1 MGGKGV
7 KKPKEVKP
15 FWYDYEGEIPAE
27 KPEAEDLRDGWRETI
42 REHTRMAMGA
52 ARLAGKKVS
61 GNVPYGWDDIGGG
74 RLGPNELEQAVL
86 GRIREMH
93 EEGASFRGIAAHLKA
108 DGIPTKKGRPE
119 WTAATIRGV
128 LIRDGV
134 MRAGGKRISGVIPYG
149 YRFVG
154 NGIDGKGLIEEV
166 PEEQAAIRLM
176 VTLRSEGLS
185 LRKIASRLKADGIKR
200 QNGSAD
206 WPSNVVLMI
215 LRRRERMSDGR

>member
-1 MGGKGV
+1 MRKMP
-7 KKPKEVKP
+7 PKEVKP
-15 FWYDYEGEIPAE
+15 FWFDYESEVPARE
-27 KPEAEDLRDGWRETI
+27 PDAEDLRDGWRETI

-52 ARLAGKKVS
+52 ARLAGKKIS
-61 GNVPYGWDDIGGG
+61 GNVPFGWDDIGGG
-74 RLGPNELEQAVL
+74 RLAPNELEQAVI
-86 GRIREMH
+86 GRIRALH

-108 DGIPTKKGRPE
+108 DGIPTKKGKPE

-176 VTLRSEGLS
+176 VRLRGEGKS
-185 LRKIASRLKADGIKR
+185 LRAIAAHLKEHGIKR

-215 LRRRERMSDGR
+215 LRRAAKVNP